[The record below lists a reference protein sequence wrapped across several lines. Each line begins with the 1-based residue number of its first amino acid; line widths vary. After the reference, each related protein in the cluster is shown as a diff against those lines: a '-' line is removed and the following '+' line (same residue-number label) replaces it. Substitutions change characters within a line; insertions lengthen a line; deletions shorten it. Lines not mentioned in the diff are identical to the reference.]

1 MDELKQQLADARA
14 QDVRLVLIVTLA
26 VGIFLM
32 LFGLNASN
40 MNSSDKPPIGT
51 VFPDG
56 NVRYRAGRSLEWND
70 FDAEFPVYQRDSIF
84 TPEGSSATIELTE
97 GGSIDLKPNTLVKLI
112 DLGSAQTD
120 VELVFGDAKG
130 ASQNA
135 PQIEALRNMIY
146 ACQRPSDVK
155 RLSGPTSGE
164 LPKLP
169 ERLNL
174 GALIARPN
182 VPPTKPLDKLD
193 YFGIKILSPADKS
206 TLPQTSLWV
215 GFNWSPVPL
224 KGVQYELEVSRES
237 TFVNRIG
244 TKNAKP
250 GELLLVNL
258 PGKYF
263 ARIRAR
269 IGSRTVLSPTSEFT
283 MEKVTGR
290 QISSPMGKATPVKR

>member
-26 VGIFLM
+26 LGVFLM
-32 LFGLNASN
+32 LFGINTTN

-51 VFPDG
+51 VFPEG

-70 FDAEFPVYQRDSIF
+70 INAEFPVYQRDSIF
-84 TPEGSSATIELTE
+84 TPEGSSATIELSD
-97 GGSIDLKPNTLVKLI
+97 GGRIDLKPNTLVKLI
-112 DLGSAQTD
+112 DLGSRQTE

-130 ASQNA
+130 ASQIT

-155 RLSGPTSGE
+155 RLSGPMDGE

-169 ERLNL
+169 ERLTL
-174 GALIARPN
+174 GPLLPKPAL
-182 VPPTKPLDKLD
+182 PPTKPLDSLD
-193 YFGIKILSPADKS
+193 YFKIKILTPAHQS

-224 KGVQYELEVSRES
+224 KGVQYELEVSRDNS
-237 TFVNRIG
+237 FVNKIG
-244 TKNAKP
+244 TRNAKP

-269 IGSRTVLSPTSEFT
+269 VGSRSVLSPVSEFT
-283 MEKVTGR
+283 MQKVAGR
-290 QISSPMGKATPVKR
+290 QISSPMGKAEPLKR